1 MPEELDQTWTA
12 VRAELRQAVTDLT
25 FHLWLEPLELVGREG
40 PRLFVRAPDHV
51 RGLVEERY
59 LALLKASARKATGEG
74 ASVEVVDDGW
84 VPSGD
89 TLDQPSTGVDLDLN
103 LNPRYT
109 FEQFVIGAGNRFA
122 HAAALAVAESPGHA
136 YNPLFIH
143 GPPGLGKTHLLHAI
157 GNFIT
162 DHNPS
167 LSVRYTTVEDF
178 TGEFVSAIRRGDG
191 EPFRQRFRGVDVLLL
206 DDIQFLAQATRTREE
221 LFHTFNALHES
232 GKQLVL
238 SSDRSPTDLQDFED
252 RLRERFG
259 SGLVT
264 ELDRPEFDVRL
275 AILRKRAAADFAEV
289 AEDALEELARRVTSS
304 VRSLEGALIRVVAGS
319 SLRGEDASADIV
331 RELVPTDHAEHPCS
345 VPIPA
350 IQAAVAETYGIPAR
364 ALVDQDR
371 RPRVAL
377 ARQVA
382 MYLTRELTD
391 ESLPAIG
398 SAFGGRNHS
407 TVLHACRRVT
417 RQLADDPATA
427 QAVDSLRQQLGRGA

>member
-1 MPEELDQTWTA
+1 MPEELEQTWTA

-40 PRLFVRAPDHV
+40 ARLIVRAPDHV

-59 LALLKASARKATGEG
+59 MSVLKASARTATGG
-74 ASVEVVDDGW
+74 AATVEVVDGNW
-84 VPSGD
+84 VPGGA
-89 TLDQPSTGVDLDLN
+89 TLDQPSTAVD

-109 FEQFVIGAGNRFA
+109 FEQFVIGGGNRFA
-122 HAAALAVAESPGHA
+122 HAAALAVAETPGHA

-143 GPPGLGKTHLLHAI
+143 GPPGLGKSHLLHAI
-157 GNFIT
+157 GNFIQA
-162 DHNPS
+162 HNPS
-167 LSVRYTTVEDF
+167 LSVRYATVEDF
-178 TGEFVSAIRRGDG
+178 TGEFVTAIRRGDG
-191 EPFRQRFRGVDVLLL
+191 EPFRRRFRGADVLLL
-206 DDIQFLAQATRTREE
+206 DDVQFLAQATRTREE
-221 LFHTFNALHES
+221 LFHTFNTLHES

-252 RLRERFG
+252 RLRERFA

-264 ELDRPEFDVRL
+264 ELERPEFDVRL
-275 AILRKRAAADFAEV
+275 AILRRRAAADFAEV

-319 SLRGEDASADIV
+319 SLRGEAASPELV
-331 RELVPTDHAEHPCS
+331 RELVGTDA
-345 VPIPA
+345 PA
-350 IQAAVAETYGIPAR
+350 STPAVSRIQAAVADTYGVPVQS
-364 ALVDQDR
+364 LVDHDR

-391 ESLPAIG
+391 DSLPAIG
-398 SAFGGRNHS
+398 AAFGGRNHS
-407 TVLHACRRVT
+407 TVLHACRRVA
-417 RQLADDPATA
+417 RQVADDRPTA
-427 QAVDSLRQQLGRGA
+427 EAVDTLRQQLAGRS

>member
-1 MPEELDQTWTA
+1 MPEELEQTWTA

-40 PRLFVRAPDHV
+40 PRLFVRAPDQV

-59 LALLKASARKATGEG
+59 MALLKASARKATGDG

-84 VPSGD
+84 APDGVA
-89 TLDQPSTGVDLDLN
+89 LDQPSTTTTVD

-122 HAAALAVAESPGHA
+122 HAAALAVAEGPGHA

-157 GNFIT
+157 GNFIGV
-162 DHNPS
+162 HNPS

-178 TGEFVSAIRRGDG
+178 TGEFVTAIRRGDG
-191 EPFRQRFRGVDVLLL
+191 EPFRRRFRGVDVLLL

-259 SGLVT
+259 CGLVT
-264 ELDRPEFDVRL
+264 ELHRPEFDVRL
-275 AILRKRAAADFAEV
+275 AILRRRAAADFAEV

-319 SLRGEDASADIV
+319 SLRGEDASAELV
-331 RELVPTDHAEHPCS
+331 RELVPEDRSDQPHLIA
-345 VPIPA
+345 VPD
-350 IQAAVAETYGIPAR
+350 IQAAVAATYGIPTR

-427 QAVDSLRQQLGRGA
+427 QAVDSLRQQLGRNA

>member
-1 MPEELDQTWTA
+1 MPEELEQTWTA

-59 LALLKASARKATGEG
+59 MALLKTSARKATGDG

-84 VPSGD
+84 APGGA
-89 TLDQPSTGVDLDLN
+89 TLDQPSTTTKVD

-122 HAAALAVAESPGHA
+122 HAAALAVAEGPGHA

-157 GNFIT
+157 GNFIGV
-162 DHNPS
+162 HNPS

-178 TGEFVSAIRRGDG
+178 TGEFVTAIRRGDG
-191 EPFRQRFRGVDVLLL
+191 EPFRRRFRGVDVLLL

-259 SGLVT
+259 CGLVT
-264 ELDRPEFDVRL
+264 ELHRPEFDVRL

-319 SLRGEDASADIV
+319 SLRGEDASAELV
-331 RELVPTDHAEHPCS
+331 RELVPEDRSDQPHLIA
-345 VPIPA
+345 VPD
-350 IQAAVAETYGIPAR
+350 IQAAVAETYGIPTR

-427 QAVDSLRQQLGRGA
+427 QAVDSLRQQLGRNA